1 MSGHVKAVNCT
12 RSSHINFCIHF
23 KAILRHVSEQNPVFN
38 LRNNAKNIYCTRI
51 CNAYTYIKNIQFC
64 KSTTEFNL
72 KKLKCQLK
80 KFQNFKEN
88 ITF

>member
-38 LRNNAKNIYCTRI
+38 LRNNAKNNPYSARI

-64 KSTTEFNL
+64 KSTTEF
-72 KKLKCQLK
+72 KKIKMS
-80 KFQNFKEN
+80 
-88 ITF
+88 T